1 MGWANQ
7 VSKYGWREHLALSNS
22 QNVIILCKSNS
33 YFHMCPL
40 SSVQSPLA
48 QLVERET
55 VNLEA
60 SGSTPLRRGDESY
73 GVKNAS
79 IALTCFCCSQ
89 FSFDLP
95 CCEHRAH
102 WFSLQQS
109 IVRLHFFTF
118 LLFTP
123 ILIIIIFIHC

>member
-60 SGSTPLRRGDESY
+60 SGSTPLRR
-73 GVKNAS
+73 A
-79 IALTCFCCSQ
+79 
-89 FSFDLP
+89 FDLTS
-95 CCEHRAH
+95 
-102 WFSLQQS
+102 FSPFIRHPPL
-109 IVRLHFFTF
+109 F
-118 LLFTP
+118 LLLSFP
-123 ILIIIIFIHC
+123 SRQLLLKFIHAVENHIYTT

>member
-60 SGSTPLRRGDESY
+60 SGSTPLRR
-73 GVKNAS
+73 A
-79 IALTCFCCSQ
+79 
-89 FSFDLP
+89 FDLTSFSP
-95 CCEHRAH
+95 FYKASTTVSFII
-102 WFSLQQS
+102 FSLKTTLVKIYTCS
-109 IVRLHFFTF
+109 
-118 LLFTP
+118 
-123 ILIIIIFIHC
+123 